1 MSIAV
6 QLAAEPFDPEPEI
19 AAFRRANAGAGAVAS
34 FTGCVRGDSIN
45 ALVLEHHPTLTQKT
59 IQAFAAEALARFELT
74 AALVIHRYGR
84 MGPSEP
90 IVLVAAASPHRRQ
103 ALQAVDFL
111 MDLLKTE
118 APFWKREEKG
128 DRSVWIEPRT
138 DDYAARDRWAV
149 SLKEKLA

>member
-6 QLAAEPFDPEPEI
+6 RLAAEPFDPEAEL

-34 FTGCVRGDSIN
+34 FTGCVRGEGID
-45 ALVLEHHPTLTQKT
+45 ALVLEHHPTLTHRSIK
-59 IQAFAAEALARFELT
+59 AFAAEAVARFKLS

-84 MGPSEP
+84 MHPSEP
-90 IVLVAAASPHRRQ
+90 IVLVATASPHRRE

-118 APFWKREEKG
+118 APFWKKEEQG
-128 DRSVWIEPRT
+128 DRAVWIEPRT
-138 DDYAARDRWAV
+138 DDYAARDRWAHP
-149 SLKEKLA
+149 LREKTA